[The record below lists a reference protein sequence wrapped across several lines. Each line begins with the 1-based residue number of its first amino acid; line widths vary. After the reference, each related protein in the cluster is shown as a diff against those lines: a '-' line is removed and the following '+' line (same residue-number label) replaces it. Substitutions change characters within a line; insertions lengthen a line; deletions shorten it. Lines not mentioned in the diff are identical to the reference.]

1 LKEIFVEILEVIRV
15 VLLLVFLE
23 GVLSLDNAAVLGA
36 MVQPL
41 PKDEPVPWP
50 RSLRWLGRRLN
61 PILGPQRTAALKV
74 GLLGAYL
81 GRGLMLLVASFVIRN
96 AWLRVVGAFYLLYL
110 AINHFAALDAAHEHE
125 QKRVHVR
132 ESTGFWSVVLSLE
145 LADLAFSLD
154 NVVAAVALSDQYWVV
169 LLGVAIGIVMMRFA
183 ATIFARMIEWEPALQ
198 HAAFLLILAIGFELV
213 LEDLFHVHL
222 GEWAQFVLSAGI
234 LALTIAFARVS
245 WLQPLNAIWPPLLRI
260 ATVVQVPFRVLTWPF
275 RYLMQLLTTR
285 RADTVTR

>member
-1 LKEIFVEILEVIRV
+1 MEILEIVRV
-15 VLLLVFLE
+15 VVLLVFLE

-50 RSLRWLGRRLN
+50 RSLRWLGRRLD
-61 PILGPQRTAALKV
+61 PLLGPQRGAALKV

-81 GRGLMLLVASFVIRN
+81 GRGLMLLVASFVIQN
-96 AWLRVVGAFYLLYL
+96 PWLRLLGAFYLLYL
-110 AINHFAALDAAHEHE
+110 AINHFSELDAKQEHAKKGV
-125 QKRVHVR
+125 QIR
-132 ESTGFWSVVLSLE
+132 ESKGFWSIVLSLE

-183 ATIFARMIEWEPALQ
+183 ATIFARMVEWEPALQ
-198 HAAFLLILAIGFELV
+198 HAAYLLILAIGFELV
-213 LEDLFHVHL
+213 LEDLFAIHP
-222 GEWAQFVLSAGI
+222 GEWFQFTLSAGI

-245 WLQPLNAIWPPLLRI
+245 WLRPLNAIWPPLLRI
-260 ATVVQVPFRVLTWPF
+260 AAVLQVPFRLLTWPF
-275 RYLMQLLTTR
+275 RYLMQLLTAR
-285 RADTVTR
+285 HAGTVTH